1 MTGAFDIDAERNPHR
16 VNAHAGGDEGDT
28 VTDRDIREQQA
39 FRRNWIAA
47 GQRKLWDPER
57 RCWWTVSNSSGRG
70 AR

>member
-16 VNAHAGGDEGDT
+16 VNAHADPDDGPILLD
-28 VTDRDIREQQA
+28 DIRAQQA
-39 FRRNWIAA
+39 FQRNWIAA
-47 GQRKLWDPER
+47 GQRKRWDPER

>member
-1 MTGAFDIDAERNPHR
+1 MTPDSGAYDAERNPHR
-16 VNAHAGGDEGDT
+16 VNALADGDDA

-47 GQRKLWDPER
+47 GQRKVWDPER
-57 RCWWTVSNSSGRG
+57 RCWWTVSNSGGRG

>member
-1 MTGAFDIDAERNPHR
+1 VTGAFDTDAERNPHR
-16 VNAHAGGDEGDT
+16 VNALNDGDDT

-39 FRRNWIAA
+39 FQRNWIAA
-47 GQRKLWDPER
+47 GQRKLWDPDR